1 MCVWFSVCV
10 VLDQRAHN
18 AASST
23 HTNAQCV
30 SETNRTRCLFRFN
43 TTLSH
48 CHSRCLVTQT
58 YKHNFRSRM
67 FFFYFSPNA
76 STHTYSKPMCPIPMR
91 ESVTHT
97 ESDRECV
104 SESGND
110 GGKKTPK
117 THVLT
122 KGSLSFSC
130 NRLADTFVYSI
141 IGAHSRSESVVSGKW
156 SDSIHN
162 GRKRKRA
169 REVSLSNTHAHK
181 CTDVKVH
188 NPIHF
193 SLYTHISPCVFISID

>member
-122 KGSLSFSC
+122 KGSLSLSLAIVWLIHLFTPLSVLTVGRS
-130 NRLADTFVYSI
+130 RLC
-141 IGAHSRSESVVSGKW
+141 RESEV
-156 SDSIHN
+156 IAFTTAAN
-162 GRKRKRA
+162 A
-169 REVSLSNTHAHK
+169 REQERFRSQTH
-181 CTDVKVH
+181 
-188 NPIHF
+188 
-193 SLYTHISPCVFISID
+193 THTNALT